1 MVNRE
6 YKFHN
11 CFMVVRNIQSI
22 YQYFE
27 SAHGQLTSFIRYITI
42 KDNYLHNILWPRMWL
57 MEVNMLWE
65 SIRMSWE
72 NIIKNKLRSMLTM
85 LGIVIGVASIIAL
98 ITIVQGATAS
108 ISSEVNS
115 LGVNKIMVN
124 ITGTPLKSGLTG
136 DDMET
141 ISGLGNISGVS
152 PTIALRTSI
161 VYNGDIKEKVAV
173 QGKNEVFFKTDAS
186 LLKSGRAINPL
197 DIGSKNQVAVV
208 GSDIVRDLF
217 YGVNPL
223 GKELIINGTAYKV
236 IGTLASSS
244 GFSMNSNNETVII
257 PYTTALRSLGI
268 KSISSLD
275 VYLKDTNMADKTVI
289 DIKGVLSQAFN
300 YREDAYT
307 VFNMGDMIESFQE
320 MMSIMSMLLAGIAA
334 ISLVVGGIGIMNMML
349 VSITERTTEIGL
361 RKALGATPNRIQLQ
375 FLIESI
381 FLSLMGGLIGL
392 IAGGLLA
399 YITAVVIGIIF
410 SVSAYTVLLAVGF
423 SGAVGIV
430 FGYMPARK
438 ASRLNPIDA
447 LRSL

>member
-1 MVNRE
+1 
-6 YKFHN
+6 
-11 CFMVVRNIQSI
+11 
-22 YQYFE
+22 
-27 SAHGQLTSFIRYITI
+27 
-42 KDNYLHNILWPRMWL
+42 
-57 MEVNMLWE
+57 MLWE

-136 DDMET
+136 DDMEI

>member
-1 MVNRE
+1 M
-6 YKFHN
+6 F
-11 CFMVVRNIQSI
+11 
-22 YQYFE
+22 
-27 SAHGQLTSFIRYITI
+27 
-42 KDNYLHNILWPRMWL
+42 
-57 MEVNMLWE
+57 WE

-72 NIIKNKLRSMLTM
+72 NIIKNKLRSVLTM

-108 ISSEVNS
+108 ISNEVNS

-124 ITGTPLKSGLTG
+124 IAGTPMKSGLTG
-136 DDMET
+136 DDIGL

-152 PTIALRTSI
+152 PTIAVRTSI
-161 VYNGDIKEKVAV
+161 ASNGKIKEEVAV
-173 QGKNEVFFKTDAS
+173 QGKNEVFFKSDAS
-186 LLKSGRAINPL
+186 LLKSGRAISPL
-197 DIGSKNQVAVV
+197 DIESKNQVAVI
-208 GSDIVRDLF
+208 GSDIVKDLY

-236 IGTLASSS
+236 IGTLASSN
-244 GFSMNSNNETVII
+244 GFSMNSNNENVVI
-257 PYTTALRSLGI
+257 PYTTALRSLGM
-268 KSISSLD
+268 KSVSSLD
-275 VYLKDTNMADKTVI
+275 VYLKDTNMADKTVV

-307 VFNMGDMIESFQE
+307 VFNMGDMIESFQD

-381 FLSLMGGLIGL
+381 FLSLIGGLIGL
-392 IAGGLLA
+392 IAGGILA

-410 SVSAYTVLLAVGF
+410 SISAYTVLLAVGF
-423 SGAVGIV
+423 SAAVGIV